1 MLKVSQMEKM
11 PVLKPKMPKERK
23 KKSKGRG
30 KDQHS
35 DTLVDVS
42 KLDSGELQRIGK
54 IHLTVCSPDG
64 HRVVGF
70 LIRRPD
76 IAGMVK
82 QKDVFIALD
91 SFDVSDYGLVATRG
105 DDSFDD
111 AARERLHLDWE
122 KCIIWAGMDAKT
134 TNGRELGWVN
144 DLSFD
149 PRSGKI
155 DKFFVGDGGVAGSL
169 VGYVEI
175 PASMLRG
182 YDKGFMLVDPEA
194 SKLQLDGG
202 FAAKAGESYAR
213 AKVEGKAAGKK
224 AATAADRVVQKGA
237 YGLGKLIGKAKH
249 SIEEYQKEDDS
260 ETAESKPRE
269 VKSVSE
275 PVEEPMLAAAEPVD
289 VAEAEGQPTEANE
302 PQVRTFVAASE
313 AKEAADSKPN
323 AAKKPQPAA
332 DEKPATA
339 ATPKPTE
346 GEKPAPPATSKPV
359 ATAKPAAKKP
369 TPKKHTAKKRT
380 VGDEAAVAFGRGLGK
395 MNSMFG
401 SFVDEYKK
409 SSK

>member
-11 PVLKPKMPKERK
+11 PVLKPKKPKERK
-23 KKSKGRG
+23 KKSKAKG
-30 KDQHS
+30 KEQHEEG
-35 DTLVDVS
+35 LLDVS
-42 KLDSGELQRIGK
+42 KLDPGELQRIGK

-149 PRSGKI
+149 PHSGTI

-175 PASMLRG
+175 PVSMLRG
-182 YDKGFMLVDPEA
+182 YQKGFMLVDPEA

-249 SIEEYQKEDDS
+249 SIEEYQKEDEPELTKS
-260 ETAESKPRE
+260 EPRE

-275 PVEEPMLAAAEPVD
+275 PVEEPKLAAAEPVD
-289 VAEAEGQPTEANE
+289 VEDVPAAEGQPTEANE
-302 PQVRTFVAASE
+302 PRVRTFVAASE
-313 AKEAADSKPN
+313 AEEACDSKP
-323 AAKKPQPAA
+323 AAAEKPQPAA
-332 DEKPATA
+332 AQKSQPTAAQKPATA
-339 ATPKPTE
+339 AKPKP
-346 GEKPAPPATSKPV
+346 AT
-359 ATAKPAAKKP
+359 TAKPAAKKS
-369 TPKKHTAKKRT
+369 TSKKRSAKKRSA
-380 VGDEAAVAFGRGLGK
+380 GDEAAVAFGRGLGK